1 MGCSSLN
8 IDGVSKR
15 VVYSESVNKMPTW
28 DEILD
33 ALIEEIQSDLANLVT
48 EEARSDLQQL
58 LAVCF
63 ATWDEIVAKYRR
75 PRCS

>member
-1 MGCSSLN
+1 
-8 IDGVSKR
+8 
-15 VVYSESVNKMPTW
+15 MPTW

-33 ALIEEIQSDLANLVT
+33 ALQELWALIEEIQSDLANPVT

-63 ATWDEIVAKYRR
+63 ATWDKIVAKYGR
-75 PRCS
+75 PRCG

>member
-1 MGCSSLN
+1 
-8 IDGVSKR
+8 
-15 VVYSESVNKMPTW
+15 MPTW

-33 ALIEEIQSDLANLVT
+33 ALQELQALIEEIQSDLANPVT

-63 ATWDEIVAKYRR
+63 ATWDEIVAKYGR
-75 PRCS
+75 PRHG

>member
-1 MGCSSLN
+1 
-8 IDGVSKR
+8 
-15 VVYSESVNKMPTW
+15 MPTW

-33 ALIEEIQSDLANLVT
+33 ALQELRALIEEIQSDLVNLAT

-63 ATWDEIVAKYRR
+63 GTWDEIVAKYGR
-75 PRCS
+75 P

>member
-1 MGCSSLN
+1 
-8 IDGVSKR
+8 
-15 VVYSESVNKMPTW
+15 MPTW

-33 ALIEEIQSDLANLVT
+33 ALQELWALIEEIQSDLANLAT

-58 LAVCF
+58 LTACF

-75 PRCS
+75 PRCG

>member
-1 MGCSSLN
+1 
-8 IDGVSKR
+8 
-15 VVYSESVNKMPTW
+15 MPTW

-33 ALIEEIQSDLANLVT
+33 ALQEFRALIEEIQSDLANPAT

-63 ATWDEIVAKYRR
+63 VTWDEIVAKYGR
-75 PRCS
+75 PQRG

>member
-1 MGCSSLN
+1 
-8 IDGVSKR
+8 
-15 VVYSESVNKMPTW
+15 MPTW

-33 ALIEEIQSDLANLVT
+33 ALQELQALIEEIQSDLANLVT

-63 ATWDEIVAKYRR
+63 TTWDEIVAKYGR
-75 PRCS
+75 PQCS